1 MICMTYIIYIY
12 IMYIYIY
19 YIHDTYDVYNMHKI
33 SKVFDDSAAMAVPP
47 SAAPSVPPVKIDLQI
62 PPSVVA
68 ACKQV
73 RALSGSI
80 KALSRLYEGF
90 IKAL

>member
-1 MICMTYIIYIY
+1 M
-12 IMYIYIY
+12 
-19 YIHDTYDVYNMHKI
+19 
-33 SKVFDDSAAMAVPP
+33 FDDSAAMVVPP

-73 RALSGSI
+73 RALLRHHEGSI
-80 KALSRLYEGF
+80 QDVCCTCDGHHAEARMPAVTDTPVAAAAAAAE
-90 IKAL
+90 I